1 MLFRQIQYTTLS
13 KIEFFKR
20 LSHYEKKG
28 ARAMSILL
36 DTVLKQVEQLTAEER
51 LELIQKVAE
60 GLKSKPES
68 TSTKPKWADLR
79 GMAPYPLMGEDAQ
92 EWVSRTRRESDDHRA
107 KELGQLEKA
116 SRKNF
121 QGLGYGW

>member
-1 MLFRQIQYTTLS
+1 
-13 KIEFFKR
+13 
-20 LSHYEKKG
+20 
-28 ARAMSILL
+28 MSILL

-92 EWVSRTRRESDDHRA
+92 QWVSRTRRESDGQRG
-107 KELGQLEKA
+107 KESARLEKA
-116 SRKNF
+116 IRENF
-121 QGLGYGW
+121 QGLGYGS

>member
-1 MLFRQIQYTTLS
+1 
-13 KIEFFKR
+13 
-20 LSHYEKKG
+20 
-28 ARAMSILL
+28 MSILL

>member
-1 MLFRQIQYTTLS
+1 
-13 KIEFFKR
+13 
-20 LSHYEKKG
+20 
-28 ARAMSILL
+28 MSILL

-92 EWVSRTRRESDDHRA
+92 EWVSRTRRESDGHRS
-107 KELGQLEKA
+107 KKLGLLEKA
-116 SRKNF
+116 TRENLK
-121 QGLGYGW
+121 GLSYGS